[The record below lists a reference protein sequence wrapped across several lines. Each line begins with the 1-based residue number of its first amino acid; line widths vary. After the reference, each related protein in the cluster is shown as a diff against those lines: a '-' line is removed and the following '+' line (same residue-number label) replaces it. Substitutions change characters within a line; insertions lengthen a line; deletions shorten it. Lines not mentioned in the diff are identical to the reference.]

1 MLPSSSSS
9 PSSPTK
15 SCSHL
20 TAPQKEN
27 THAEQ
32 LLLPLLPSPQEEC
45 LEMLNSLF
53 HVSTSVLILAKL
65 VRPVCSCQAHEV
77 MRKHRERELTSSPR
91 WSPRSQF
98 VLGLSARRWT
108 DLISRW
114 DLTSRPRR
122 VPWCGEEP
130 GSQTR
135 PRTSEESWGEW
146 GCSARRSLS
155 CKDHP
160 QLRAQGT
167 AQQSRERCRKGQWA
181 EEIVEN
187 KTRQTQH
194 PLQPRDPPAVGPGTP
209 CAPAKAGLQR
219 SCWKSPALPMGMSGA
234 GTEVVPSAVSKQVV
248 TRPPVP
254 STYPANTTV

>member
-9 PSSPTK
+9 SSSPTK

-65 VRPVCSCQAHEV
+65 VRPVRSCQAHEV

-114 DLTSRPRR
+114 DLTSRPRH
-122 VPWCGEEP
+122 VPWCGGRAGEPNEAQNQRGKLGRVGLFSPEEP
-130 GSQTR
+130 ELQGPSSAQSPGHCPTVER
-135 PRTSEESWGEW
+135 AMQKRT
-146 GCSARRSLS
+146 
-155 CKDHP
+155 
-160 QLRAQGT
+160 
-167 AQQSRERCRKGQWA
+167 
-181 EEIVEN
+181 
-187 KTRQTQH
+187 
-194 PLQPRDPPAVGPGTP
+194 
-209 CAPAKAGLQR
+209 
-219 SCWKSPALPMGMSGA
+219 MG
-234 GTEVVPSAVSKQVV
+234 
-248 TRPPVP
+248 
-254 STYPANTTV
+254 